1 MGSALTKNY
10 DVEKEPY
17 ISGGQHGLWKVYR
30 AKKKFSATPD
40 NADVCIFMIDK
51 KSVTKKNTDLKK
63 QQELFEILKR
73 EAQNLAKFR
82 HPSML

>member
-30 AKKKFSATPD
+30 GKKKSSPNVDTSDVSIFMFDKKLVSKKNSDAKK
-40 NADVCIFMIDK
+40 
-51 KSVTKKNTDLKK
+51 
-63 QQELFEILKR
+63 
-73 EAQNLAKFR
+73 
-82 HPSML
+82 